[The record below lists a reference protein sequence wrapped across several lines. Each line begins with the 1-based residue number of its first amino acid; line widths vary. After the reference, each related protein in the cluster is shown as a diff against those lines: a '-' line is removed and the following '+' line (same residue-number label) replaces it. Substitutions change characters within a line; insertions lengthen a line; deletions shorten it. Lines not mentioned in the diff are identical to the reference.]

1 MLSSDSKEEFVNKS
15 LSKIGNERQPTFPIL
30 DEKNKFSNLNKKSSV
45 QNEVEYINQNQS
57 LDEKFSRF
65 GSEKLESLDKLS
77 EIPILKEAQSS
88 NDAYCFTKKDIQDNN
103 NIKINIGD
111 NKKDLSIITSLHQ
124 ESKPDT
130 STLIINSKSKEIVS
144 EDSLNRNDI
153 KDDKSINKTPGQILN
168 KLQTSFVNSKKGE
181 INDNQNIKNE
191 VPEVSNEVVNITDPV
206 LSNGDTISLFKKQI
220 ETPII
225 NIFNTNKST
234 DTFEETKNGNV
245 DNLFETTNEFKNSSS
260 LLNNNNP
267 FINNSCKTKS
277 IFSSISQAKTSKINN
292 NK

>member
-1 MLSSDSKEEFVNKS
+1 M
-15 LSKIGNERQPTFPIL
+15 
-30 DEKNKFSNLNKKSSV
+30 
-45 QNEVEYINQNQS
+45 QNMSFN
-57 LDEKFSRF
+57 F
-65 GSEKLESLDKLS
+65 
-77 EIPILKEAQSS
+77 
-88 NDAYCFTKKDIQDNN
+88 
-103 NIKINIGD
+103 
-111 NKKDLSIITSLHQ
+111 
-124 ESKPDT
+124 
-130 STLIINSKSKEIVS
+130 LIFNSKSKEIVS

-260 LLNNNNP
+260 LLQ
-267 FINNSCKTKS
+267 ILANSHPQWIRIHPNLKYFAGS
-277 IFSSISQAKTSKINN
+277 GSDYG
-292 NK
+292 